1 MKRLL
6 VVANETV
13 AGKPLIEAV
22 KKHAARSRESV
33 TVLCPVNQP
42 SEGYVVYAD
51 TRRAA
56 AGRRLEKTLQQLRE
70 AGIKAHGFVIESG
83 PVDAVRD
90 ELAQNRYD
98 AIIVSTHPQ
107 SRSGWLRRNVI
118 EQLRKQVGAIPLEHV
133 VVDLQAERDGE
144 KNVLVVANETIL
156 GKPLLDEIRRRAGD
170 GDASFLII
178 APQGQ
183 AETSYEAAEERLRS
197 ALAELRSAGID
208 VHGQIAHPDPYTA
221 VMHTIRDE
229 RVDEIIVSTFPR
241 QRSGWLRRDLVERL
255 KKDTGQPVR
264 HVVVEP
270 VAAGAAA

>member
-1 MKRLL
+1 VKRLL

-22 KKHAARSRESV
+22 KKHAAQGGESV

-42 SEGYVVYAD
+42 REGYVVYAD

-70 AGIKAHGFVIESG
+70 AGIPAHGFVIESG
-83 PVDAVRD
+83 PVAAVRD
-90 ELAQNRYD
+90 ELAQSTYD
-98 AIIVSTHPQ
+98 AVIVSTHPQ
-107 SRSGWLRRNVI
+107 QRSGWLRRNVVDQI
-118 EQLRKQVGAIPLEHV
+118 RRQVGPIPVEHV
-133 VVDLQAERDGE
+133 VVDTQAEPEGQ

-156 GKPLLDEIRRRAGD
+156 GKPLLDEVRRRAEAG
-170 GDASFLII
+170 GASFLIL
-178 APQGQ
+178 APQGT
-183 AETSYEAAEERLRS
+183 AETSYEAAEQRLRE
-197 ALAELRSAGID
+197 ALGQLRGAGIE

-221 VMHTIRDE
+221 VMQTIRDE
-229 RVDEIIVSTFPR
+229 RVDEIIVSTFPQ

-255 KKDTGQPVR
+255 KKDTGLPVR

-270 VAAGAAA
+270 QAVEAVA

>member
-1 MKRLL
+1 VKRLL

-22 KKHAARSRESV
+22 KRHAARSRESV

-42 SEGYVVYAD
+42 SEGYVVYVD

-56 AGRRLEKTLQQLRE
+56 AGRRLEKTLRQLRD
-70 AGIKAHGFVIESG
+70 AGVKAHGFVVESG
-83 PVDAVRD
+83 PLDAVRD
-90 ELAQNRYD
+90 ELAQNSYD

-107 SRSGWLRRNVI
+107 SRSGWLRRNVV

-133 VVDLQAERDGE
+133 VVDLHAERGGE
-144 KNVLVVANETIL
+144 RNVLVVANETIL
-156 GKPLLDEIRRRAGD
+156 GKPLLDEIHRRAAG
-170 GDASFLII
+170 GDASFLIL

-197 ALAELRSAGID
+197 ALAELRGAGID
-208 VHGQIAHPDPYTA
+208 IHGQIAHPDPHTA
-221 VMHTIRDE
+221 VMQTIRDE

-255 KKDTGQPVR
+255 KKDTGLSVR

-270 VAAGAAA
+270 VEVGVAA

>member
-1 MKRLL
+1 VKRLL

-22 KKHAARSRESV
+22 KRHAARSQESV

-42 SEGYVVYAD
+42 NEGYVVYVD

-56 AGRRLEKTLQQLRE
+56 AGRRLEKTLQQLRD
-70 AGIKAHGFVIESG
+70 AGIKAHGFVVESG

-90 ELAQNRYD
+90 ELAQNSYD

-107 SRSGWLRRNVI
+107 SRSGWLRRNVV
-118 EQLRKQVGAIPLEHV
+118 EQLRKEVGAIPLEHV
-133 VVDLQAERDGE
+133 VVDLLAEREGE

-156 GKPLLDEIRRRAGD
+156 GKPLLDEIGRRAAD
-170 GDASFLII
+170 GTPSFLIL

-183 AETSYEAAEERLRS
+183 AETSYEDAEQRLRS
-197 ALAELRSAGID
+197 ALAELRGAGID

-221 VMHTIRDE
+221 VMQTIRDE

-241 QRSGWLRRDLVERL
+241 QRSGWLRRDLIERL
-255 KKDTGQPVR
+255 KKDTGLSVR
-264 HVVVEP
+264 HIVVEP
-270 VAAGAAA
+270 VAVGAAA

>member
-1 MKRLL
+1 VKRLL

-13 AGKPLIEAV
+13 AGRPLIEAV
-22 KKHAARSRESV
+22 KKHAARSREAV

-42 SEGYVVYAD
+42 SEGYVVYVD

-56 AGRRLEKTLQQLRE
+56 AGRRLEKTLQQLRD
-70 AGIKAHGFVIESG
+70 AGIKTHGFVIESG

-90 ELAQNRYD
+90 ELAQNSYD

-107 SRSGWLRRNVI
+107 SRSGWLRRNVV

-133 VVDLQAERDGE
+133 VVDLEAERGGE
-144 KNVLVVANETIL
+144 RNVLVVANETIL
-156 GKPLLDEIRRRAGD
+156 GKPLLDEIHRRAAD
-170 GDASFLII
+170 RDVSFLIL

-183 AETSYEAAEERLRS
+183 AETSYEAAEQRLRS
-197 ALAELRSAGID
+197 ALADLRGAGID
-208 VHGQIAHPDPYTA
+208 IHGQIAHPDPYTA
-221 VMHTIRDE
+221 VMQTIRDE

-255 KKDTGQPVR
+255 KKDTGVSVR

-270 VAAGAAA
+270 AVVGAAA

>member
-1 MKRLL
+1 VKRLL

-22 KKHAARSRESV
+22 KKHAARSREAV

-42 SEGYVVYAD
+42 SEGYVVYVD

-56 AGRRLEKTLQQLRE
+56 AGRRLEKTLRQLRD

-83 PVDAVRD
+83 PLDAVRD
-90 ELAQNRYD
+90 ELAQNSYD

-107 SRSGWLRRNVI
+107 SRSGWLRRNVV

-133 VVDLQAERDGE
+133 VVDLEAERGGE
-144 KNVLVVANETIL
+144 RNVLVVANETIL
-156 GKPLLDEIRRRAGD
+156 GKPLLDEIHRRAAD
-170 GDASFLII
+170 RDASFLIL

-183 AETSYEAAEERLRS
+183 AETSYEAAEQRLRS
-197 ALAELRSAGID
+197 ALADLRGAGID
-208 VHGQIAHPDPYTA
+208 IHGQIAHPDPYTA
-221 VMHTIRDE
+221 VMQTIRDE

-255 KKDTGQPVR
+255 KKDTGLSVR

-270 VAAGAAA
+270 AVVGAAA

>member
-1 MKRLL
+1 VKRLL

-22 KKHAARSRESV
+22 KRHAARSQESV

-42 SEGYVVYAD
+42 NEGYVVYVD

-56 AGRRLEKTLQQLRE
+56 AGRRLEKTLQQLRD
-70 AGIKAHGFVIESG
+70 AGIKAHGFVVESG

-90 ELAQNRYD
+90 ELAQNSYD

-107 SRSGWLRRNVI
+107 SRSGWLRRNVV
-118 EQLRKQVGAIPLEHV
+118 EQLRKEVGAIPLEHV
-133 VVDLQAERDGE
+133 VVDLLAEREGE

-156 GKPLLDEIRRRAGD
+156 GKPLLDEIGRRAAD
-170 GDASFLII
+170 GTPSFLIL

-183 AETSYEAAEERLRS
+183 AETSYEDAEQRLRS
-197 ALAELRSAGID
+197 ALAELRGAGID

-221 VMHTIRDE
+221 VMQTIRDE

-241 QRSGWLRRDLVERL
+241 QRSGWLRRDPIERL
-255 KKDTGQPVR
+255 KKDTGLSVR
-264 HVVVEP
+264 HIVVEP
-270 VAAGAAA
+270 VAVGAAA